1 MRFIIFPMLNFVS
14 YLLLFCPY
22 FTLTDSVSKAY
33 TDYFYLKI
41 DSLQKTENLQ
51 NGQLGL
57 SIKKC
62 KNFQTVFEY
71 NSNKALKPASTLKLI
86 TTSTALAILGEKYS
100 YQTFLEYSGA
110 IRNDTLFGNIYIR
123 GTGDPTL
130 GSWRFPEKP
139 KFEILFEKWAGE
151 IKKLGVKVIAGNV
164 IANSSYFMGNPIPD
178 SWVWGDI
185 GNYYGAG
192 SFGLNINE
200 NQYRASFNTMAKSG
214 EVATISFISPQLPDS
229 ELINSVV
236 GNKDTKGDQVNF
248 YSSPLNS
255 TILVSGSLPNNRNDF
270 GVKGSIPNPPELC
283 TYLLKKAMGKIGIET
298 LKKIKYESNFS
309 ENKIIVIEKSPSL
322 FEICLNTNFESIN
335 LYAECL
341 LKTIAANKSSYATTE
356 TGVEILINYWK
367 DKGVDLKGFYIKDGS
382 GLSVNDYITPN
393 NMTSILAKASTEP
406 YFDAF
411 YQGIP
416 VVGEDGTVKNI
427 TKKSLAKGNFR
438 AKSGTIEK
446 VKSYAGYF
454 TNKKGELMCFSIM
467 ANQFDSSE
475 SAMSRD
481 LVKLFDWMVG
491 LE

>member
-1 MRFIIFPMLNFVS
+1 MLNLVS
-14 YLLLFCPY
+14 YLLF
-22 FTLTDSVSKAY
+22 FSQTATLTDSVSKAY
-33 TDYFYLKI
+33 KELFYLKI
-41 DSLQKTENLQ
+41 DSLQKTKNLQ
-51 NGQLGL
+51 NGYLGL
-57 SIKKC
+57 SVKKC
-62 KNFQTVFEY
+62 NMAEAIFGY
-71 NSNKALKPASTLKLI
+71 NSGKAMKPASTLKLI
-86 TTSTALAILGEKYS
+86 TTSTALALLGEKFI
-100 YQTFLEYSGA
+100 YQTFLEYSGT
-110 IRNDTLFGNIYIR
+110 IRNDTLFGSIYIR

-139 KFEILFEKWAGE
+139 NHENLFEKWAIE
-151 IKKLGVKVIAGNV
+151 IKKIGIKVISGNV
-164 IANSSYFMGNPIPD
+164 IPNSSYFSGNSMPD

-200 NQYRASFNTMAKSG
+200 NQYRANFSTAKKSG
-214 EVATISFISPQLPDS
+214 DISTITRITPQLPDI
-229 ELINSVV
+229 ELINSVI
-236 GNKDTKGDQVNF
+236 GDNETKGDAVNF
-248 YSSPLNS
+248 YSSPLSN
-255 TILVSGSLPNNRNDF
+255 TILASGSLPSNKNDF

-283 TYLLKKAMGKIGIET
+283 AYLLKKALGKIGVEISN
-298 LKKIKYESNFS
+298 KIKYESNLS
-309 ENKIIVIEKSPSL
+309 ENKIIIIEKSPTL

-341 LKTIAANKSSYATTE
+341 LKTIAANKSQNSTTE
-356 TGVEILINYWK
+356 SGVELLTNYWK
-367 DKGVDLKGFYIKDGS
+367 NKGVDLKGFYIKDGS

-393 NMTSILAKASTEP
+393 NMTSILALATKEP
-406 YFDAF
+406 FFDAF

-427 TKKSLAKGNFR
+427 AKKSLSIGNFR

-454 TNKKGELMCFSIM
+454 TNKKGELMSFSIM

-475 SAMSRD
+475 SAMSRE
-481 LVKLFDWMVG
+481 LVKLFDLMVG